1 MCAYRTTLLGRT
13 EVAEGTMAFQF
24 EKPTDFVFKPGQY
37 IDLTI
42 SDSQRGSANGLT
54 RTFSIT
60 SSPFDKTLL
69 VTTRM
74 RNTVFKQALSVLPI
88 GSAARIEGP
97 MGSFSLHNN
106 TASPAVFLA
115 GGIGI
120 DRAIPQHALLRNR
133 GKASPF
139 YCSVL
144 REPPVRGCRVHGF
157 ALEVGVCKSKVPL
170 YSDPDSHDQQ

>member
-1 MCAYRTTLLGRT
+1 
-13 EVAEGTMAFQF
+13 
-24 EKPTDFVFKPGQY
+24 
-37 IDLTI
+37 
-42 SDSQRGSANGLT
+42 
-54 RTFSIT
+54 
-60 SSPFDKTLL
+60 
-69 VTTRM
+69 
-74 RNTVFKQALSVLPI
+74 
-88 GSAARIEGP
+88 

-106 TASPAVFLA
+106 TARPAVFLA

-144 REPPVRGCRVHGF
+144 CEPPPRRCRVHGF

-170 YSDPDSHDQQ
+170 CSDPNAYGQQERRLEGENWTHQLGNACHTIRNCARSDLLHSWAANHGRSHTPNALRGGRR